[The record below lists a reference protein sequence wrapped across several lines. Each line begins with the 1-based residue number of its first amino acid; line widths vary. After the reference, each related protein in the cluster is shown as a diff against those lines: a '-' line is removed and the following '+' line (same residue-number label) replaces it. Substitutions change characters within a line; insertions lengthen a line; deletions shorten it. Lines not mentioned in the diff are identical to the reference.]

1 MSSDHERHDMVPDD
15 EWDDWLKKRYTYL
28 DKFWK
33 EIFKDIEEMDHTL
46 EGFSSEFSP
55 EEWDKLGP
63 PQYYGFSI
71 SVGPDG
77 KPVIREF
84 GNVKRKGLTPNVSDE
99 IEPLADVVEKEKE
112 ITVVAEVPGVE
123 KNDIDIICDGRK
135 VKIEAKSKLRKYLKE
150 LVLPAEVEPKSGKA
164 TYKNGVLEV
173 TLTKKTPSAPSGE
186 EIRVE

>member
-1 MSSDHERHDMVPDD
+1 VSFDLERHDMVPDD
-15 EWDDWLKKRYTYL
+15 EWDDWLKKRYSYL

-33 EIFKDIEEMDHTL
+33 EIFKDIEEMDRTL
-46 EGFSSEFSP
+46 DELPLESAP
-55 EEWDKLGP
+55 EEWGKLGH

-77 KPVIREF
+77 KPVIKEF

-123 KNDIDIICDGRK
+123 KNDIDIVCDGKK
-135 VKIEAKSKLRKYLKE
+135 VRIEAKSKLRKYLKE
-150 LVLPAEVEPKSGKA
+150 LALPAEVEPKSGKA

-173 TLTKKTPSAPSGE
+173 TLTKKTPSSPSGE